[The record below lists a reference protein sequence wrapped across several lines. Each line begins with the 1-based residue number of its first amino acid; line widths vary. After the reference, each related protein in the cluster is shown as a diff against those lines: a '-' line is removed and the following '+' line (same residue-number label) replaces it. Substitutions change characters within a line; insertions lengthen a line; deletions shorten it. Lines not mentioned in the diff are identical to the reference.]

1 MQRKNPMNGKPLSIL
16 MTVLALT
23 LFSAASAG
31 AQAPPLR
38 VDLAFDKTYYIDKE
52 PVRATVT
59 VTREASGEILITQ
72 GFSKKN
78 FNLYIRIT
86 DPTGRSVASKATK
99 ISAETDHA
107 HGPLPFIVQGGRY
120 VETAF
125 CEAIPPGAKRIS
137 RAEDLRIYYDFS
149 LPGQYVAEVLIPA
162 ATYKRLPCDAN
173 DEAWQGVLRSNK
185 QVITVEGSTK
195 VKLSETLWPRSWRT
209 DKGGVMNVK
218 IWPQA
223 GWTVDAYDPASIRL
237 NNVPA
242 ARVEKASESGASVLL
257 ATFKSSDVFE
267 SLGTVEAGK
276 FYPVRIS
283 GKMRNTG
290 EYFGGMRLVK
300 ITGSRQAP

>member
-1 MQRKNPMNGKPLSIL
+1 MQRKNPMNGKTLSIL
-16 MTVLALT
+16 MTVLALP
-23 LFSAASAG
+23 LFVAATAG

-38 VDLAFDKTYYIDKE
+38 VDLAFNKAYYADKE

-59 VTREASGEILITQ
+59 VTSEASGEILITQ

-86 DPTGRSVASKATK
+86 DPAGRFVASKVTK
-99 ISAETDHA
+99 ISADTDHA
-107 HGPLPFIVQGGRY
+107 YGPLPFIVQGGRY

-162 ATYKRLPCDAN
+162 AIYKKAPCDAN
-173 DEAWQGVLRSNK
+173 DEAWQGVLRSK
-185 QVITVEGSTK
+185 RQIITVEGSTK
-195 VKLSETLWPRSWRT
+195 VKLSATLWPRSWRAE
-209 DKGGVMNVK
+209 KGGVMNVK
-218 IWPQA
+218 IWPQT
-223 GWTVDAYDPASIRL
+223 GWTVDDYDPASIRL

-242 ARVEKASESGASVLL
+242 ARVEKASDGGTSVLL
-257 ATFKSSDVFE
+257 VTFRSSDVFE

-276 FYPVRIS
+276 FYPVRIT

-300 ITGSRQAP
+300 VTGSRQAR